1 MIPSFAGSRILGSLL
16 GTAVIVGSSIGL
28 VACEEEPFS
37 KSMTLGGKQVSAET
51 LNAGKEAYM
60 HYCRA
65 CHGDKGD
72 GRGPA
77 ALGLRPPP
85 RDFTQGKFKFAAV
98 ESGSLPNDEDF
109 RRIVKKG
116 LHGTAMLEWDVPDG
130 ELANIIQFIK
140 TFSPKWQKEKPGTPI
155 VAPPDP
161 WTGQEQAAIQRGKE
175 LYHVTTQCAGCH
187 PNYATKDDI
196 AAMTMKLKKFQVT
209 TFRDDMYGSDLEGER
224 VPHHARPRRR
234 APRHRAR
241 QTRHQ
246 GAKRTAPR
254 PKAHGAKAEAHGA
267 KAAGKAEAKPNY
279 YFVSILPPDF
289 TRQPLRSGTE
299 IGRSVPHHRGR
310 RGRHR
315 DALLEG
321 DRGVHRSE
329 HRREVGRRQGHLGAC
344 PLRQIAR
351 QAPRNQRGGQPSR
364 QVRAATRFRP
374 AAAPARTCRSRIG
387 RAGRIR
393 STGRLGGA
401 GAQSVRPR
409 RHRLPKL
416 RPRRRPRRLP
426 SRPRRR
432 ADLSPQ
438 RLVGLIG

>member
-16 GTAVIVGSSIGL
+16 GTAVLVGTSFGL
-28 VACEEEPFS
+28 VACEEEQFS

-51 LNAGKEAYM
+51 LNAGKEAYT

-130 ELANIIQFIK
+130 ELANIIQYIK

-155 VAPPDP
+155 VPPPDP

-196 AAMTMKLKKFQVT
+196 ASMTMRLKKFQVS
-209 TFRDDMYGSDLEGER
+209 TFRDDMYGSLLKESEYR
-224 VPHHARPRRR
+224 TTLTPVEESPATAHARHEMK
-234 APRHRAR
+234 AEGH
-241 QTRHQ
+241 
-246 GAKRTAPR
+246 GAKGEE
-254 PKAHGAKAEAHGA
+254 HGAKAGEHGA
-267 KAAGKAEAKPNY
+267 KAGAKPEAKPNY

-289 TRQPLRSGTE
+289 TRSPIRSGSALEDLYRTIAAGVGGTAMPSWKATAAYTDPNTGE
-299 IGRSVPHHRGR
+299 KWEGDKDIWALAHYVKSLVKLNGTKEA
-310 RGRHR
+310 
-315 DALLEG
+315 DALRDKL
-321 DRGVHRSE
+321 
-329 HRREVGRRQGHLGAC
+329 
-344 PLRQIAR
+344 AR
-351 QAPRNQRGGQPSR
+351 QPPFAPPAPPPEPVTGAIPSD
-364 QVRAATRFRP
+364 VKAGAPP
-374 AAAPARTCRSRIG
+374 AGSAAPATSG
-387 RAGRIR
+387 PPGSPPPPAA
-393 STGRLGGA
+393 SPKT
-401 GAQSVRPR
+401 
-409 RHRLPKL
+409 LPK
-416 RPRRRPRRLP
+416 P
-426 SRPRRR
+426 
-432 ADLSPQ
+432 AASPH
-438 RLVGLIG
+438 

>member
-16 GTAVIVGSSIGL
+16 GAAVLVGSSIGL
-28 VACEEEPFS
+28 VACEEEQFS

-51 LNAGKEAYM
+51 LNAGKEAYT

-130 ELANIIQFIK
+130 ELNNIIQYVK
-140 TFSPKWQKEKPGTPI
+140 TFSPKWLKEKPGAPI
-155 VAPPDP
+155 VPPPDP

-196 AAMTMKLKKFQVT
+196 ASMTMKLKKFQVT
-209 TFRDDMYGSDLEGER
+209 TFREDMYGSILKESEYRTTVRPPDEPATTVHAKHEGKGGEG
-224 VPHHARPRRR
+224 HGLSGE
-234 APRHRAR
+234 
-241 QTRHQ
+241 
-246 GAKRTAPR
+246 GAKGA
-254 PKAHGAKAEAHGA
+254 AHGAAHG
-267 KAAGKAEAKPNY
+267 KAAKTEEKPNY

-299 IGRSVPHHRGR
+299 LEDLFRTIAAGVGGTAMPSWKATAAYTDPSTGEKWDGDKDIWALSHYVKSLVKLNGTKEADSL
-310 RGRHR
+310 R
-315 DALLEG
+315 DKF
-321 DRGVHRSE
+321 
-329 HRREVGRRQGHLGAC
+329 
-344 PLRQIAR
+344 AR
-351 QAPRNQRGGQPSR
+351 QPNFVPPPPP
-364 QVRAATRFRP
+364 FEP
-374 AAAPARTCRSRIG
+374 AAGGPASPAGSANPAVSAAPTP
-387 RAGRIR
+387 RAPPPASPTAIPKPAA
-393 STGRLGGA
+393 S
-401 GAQSVRPR
+401 PR
-409 RHRLPKL
+409 
-416 RPRRRPRRLP
+416 
-426 SRPRRR
+426 
-432 ADLSPQ
+432 
-438 RLVGLIG
+438 